1 MSDAVQEYRER
12 RAGRLRERGIVP
24 AKRSKSFPK
33 ALLKQ
38 HGITPAINWNTA
50 DAWEAL
56 AAKGVYAKDVYRE
69 CWLRQHGQKKESADQ
84 HA

>member
-24 AKRSKSFPK
+24 AKRSKSFPN

-38 HGITPAINWNTA
+38 HEIRPSITWTTS
-50 DAWEAL
+50 DAWKAL
-56 AAKGVYAKDVYRE
+56 AEKGVNIKDVYRE
-69 CWLRQHGQKKESADQ
+69 CWLRQHEQKKESADQ